1 MIYAINRQKIN
12 NCHLVLESKELEH
25 IGLLDRRGIEKAYA
39 IGYEAAVK
47 KFEEVFTK

>member
-12 NCHLVLESKELEH
+12 NCHLILESQELEH

-39 IGYEAAVK
+39 IGYETAVN
-47 KFEEVFTK
+47 KFRAIFPE